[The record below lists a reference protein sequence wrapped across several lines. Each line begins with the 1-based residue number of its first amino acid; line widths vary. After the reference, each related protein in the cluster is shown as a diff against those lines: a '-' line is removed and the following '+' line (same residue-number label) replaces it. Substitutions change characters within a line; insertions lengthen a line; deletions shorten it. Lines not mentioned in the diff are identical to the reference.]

1 MPQSQVTSL
10 TEDGHGYLW
19 AGTQGGGV
27 ARFDGKEFRTYS
39 IADGLPDNFIEQLGY
54 DPEGTIYAQTRR
66 GMAKLRPGA
75 EKWEACDAAPI
86 GDPKPTWWAKVTNGL
101 PQPIAAV
108 KLTPDRYL
116 VGTQSSGLY
125 LLDLDGAIVTHY
137 TETNS
142 NLPRDNIRALLN
154 DRQGRTWIA
163 TSGGG
168 VARMI
173 PTGLRH
179 FDRDDGL
186 IGERVYAL
194 HQANDRLW
202 IGASQRGMQYL
213 DSTGFHQPPVAD
225 PTRGVKITSITEDGE
240 GRVYFGT
247 DGRGIIVLDSQ
258 RVDRL
263 TTRSGLPSDWMLKL
277 FRGNT
282 YNQIWAI
289 TYSDGF
295 VRIENQDST
304 FVIHHYGRKKGLLQ
318 HTLTSAVEGPN
329 GALYLGTRDG
339 KVLDFIS
346 SGGSDS
352 TDLIREY
359 GTNRGLP
366 EAPIKAL
373 ALRRNTQLWAAV
385 TGYGLYYTDLRA
397 SNPVFAP
404 LPSRLQRDLSTN
416 IFQLTAPTDRPE
428 LW

>member
-10 TEDGHGYLW
+10 TEDGHDYLW

-54 DPEGTIYAQTRR
+54 DPDGTIYAQTRR
-66 GMAKLRPGA
+66 GMAKLRLGA
-75 EKWEACDAAPI
+75 EKWEASDAAPI
-86 GDPKPTWWAKVTNGL
+86 GDPKPTWWAKVTTGL
-101 PQPIAAV
+101 PQPVAAV

-125 LLDLDGAIVTHY
+125 LLDLDGAIITHY

-154 DRQGRTWIA
+154 DRQGRTWVA

-168 VARMI
+168 IARMI

-194 HQANDRLW
+194 HQANDQLW

-225 PTRGVKITSITEDGE
+225 PTRGAKITSIQRDTS
-240 GRVYFGT
+240 GRVYFAT
-247 DGRGIIVLDSQ
+247 DGRGIAVLDDSM
-258 RVDRL
+258 RVEVL
-263 TTRSGLPSDWMLKL
+263 TRRAGLGSNWIVDLLPAE
-277 FRGNT
+277 RGNGL
-282 YNQIWAI
+282 WAVSYAEGI
-289 TYSDGF
+289 SR
-295 VRIENQDST
+295 VQWQDSS
-304 FVIHHYGRKKGLLQ
+304 FKVENYVLSDLPPNPQ
-318 HTLTSAVEGPN
+318 FLTAINYPGD
-329 GALYLGTRDG
+329 GMLLGTRAG
-339 KVLDFIS
+339 QIVQWLPAGIVATL
-346 SGGSDS
+346 GPA
-352 TDLIREY
+352 
-359 GTNRGLP
+359 NGLP

-385 TGYGLYYTDLRA
+385 TGYGLYYTDLRS

-404 LPSRLQRDLSTN
+404 
-416 IFQLTAPTDRPE
+416 
-428 LW
+428 